1 MKLIKFITVVTI
13 LFLVGCK
20 GQSKEVKKITTSTL
34 ETVLKND
41 SEIQLVD
48 VRTPAE
54 WEKGIIKNAIKIDV
68 TSSNFQN
75 KALKEL
81 DKTKPVYLY
90 CRSGGRSLIAAE
102 ALLEK
107 GFEVYNIEGG
117 YMQWQ
122 QNTK

>member
-1 MKLIKFITVVTI
+1 MKFIKFITVFAV

-102 ALLEK
+102 TLLEK

>member
-1 MKLIKFITVVTI
+1 MKFIKFITVVAV

-34 ETVLKND
+34 ETVLKNN

-102 ALLEK
+102 TLLEK